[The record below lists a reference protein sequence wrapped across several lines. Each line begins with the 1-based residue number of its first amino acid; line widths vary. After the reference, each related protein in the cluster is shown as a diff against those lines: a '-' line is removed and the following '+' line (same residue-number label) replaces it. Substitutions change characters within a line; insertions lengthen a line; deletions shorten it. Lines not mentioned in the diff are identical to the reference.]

1 MPPMPS
7 IRMMLDELEGVGA
20 RTIRFISMTIREK
33 NEKEKEEGEGEG
45 EGEGEEEEEE
55 EEKTPRHR
63 RTQRPAASNPPPAPA
78 NPASASKQRMTSK
91 RVLLEAWKHSGL
103 HVSAVALG
111 LVNAVYASRDR
122 LGRIYRR
129 ITKVEM
135 YGVMARVGA
144 LQKKH
149 HPKDARGRN

>member
-1 MPPMPS
+1 
-7 IRMMLDELEGVGA
+7 MLDELEGVGA
-20 RTIRFISMTIREK
+20 RTIRFISMMIREK

-45 EGEGEEEEEE
+45 EGEGEEEEGEE

-103 HVSAVALG
+103 HASAVALG
-111 LVNAVYASRDR
+111 LVNAIYTSRDR
-122 LGRIYRR
+122 LGRIHRR
-129 ITKVEM
+129 ITKVDM
-135 YGVMARVGA
+135 HGVMTRFRA
-144 LQKKH
+144 L
-149 HPKDARGRN
+149 